1 MSRNWF
7 VIRVWFV
14 VLVLVASLAGAP
26 AFAQGAATVRVDP
39 STLTV
44 QLNNTASLGI
54 KVDNV
59 TNLTAFELHLA
70 FDPAVLEI
78 TGVSNGGFVAA
89 DFTVQNTFDNA
100 AGTIDYA
107 IAQMNRPPANGSGIL
122 LNIAFRAKSNGS
134 STVTTRATQA
144 APTGLILADQ
154 NGTAIQATW
163 APGTITVG
171 APLPTTNTPT
181 NSVTS
186 TATTN
191 SPTNTSSPTNTAT
204 PITNT
209 PTITSTP
216 GPNTNTPTNTSVPTS
231 TATLAPGAVS
241 VRLDPGASS
250 ARVNEVGKVC
260 VKVDNVGKL
269 SGFEIHLS
277 FNPGV
282 LEAKS
287 LANGGFIV
295 ADLTSQNTFDNT
307 AGTIDY
313 AASQKNRFPAMGSG
327 TLLCIVF
334 RAKAEGASTVTT
346 RAAPGAPSGLILT
359 DPNGIGIPFSWAA
372 GTIYVEKTNALG
384 IHVVRWGEWLYCIG
398 RAYGVS
404 PWAIAEANGIWWPYI
419 IFPGQTLTIPHIP
432 WTNMTPGPVCTSQFT
447 IPTSTP
453 VPTSTPATPIPATAT
468 LIPATTASPS
478 ACRAIYVVRRGDTL
492 YGIGLRYGTTH
503 TAIARA
509 NGISNP
515 RLIYP
520 GQQLCI
526 P

>member
-1 MSRNWF
+1 
-7 VIRVWFV
+7 
-14 VLVLVASLAGAP
+14 
-26 AFAQGAATVRVDP
+26 
-39 STLTV
+39 
-44 QLNNTASLGI
+44 
-54 KVDNV
+54 
-59 TNLTAFELHLA
+59 
-70 FDPAVLEI
+70 
-78 TGVSNGGFVAA
+78 
-89 DFTVQNTFDNA
+89 
-100 AGTIDYA
+100 
-107 IAQMNRPPANGSGIL
+107 
-122 LNIAFRAKSNGS
+122 
-134 STVTTRATQA
+134 
-144 APTGLILADQ
+144 
-154 NGTAIQATW
+154 
-163 APGTITVG
+163 
-171 APLPTTNTPT
+171 
-181 NSVTS
+181 
-186 TATTN
+186 
-191 SPTNTSSPTNTAT
+191 
-204 PITNT
+204 
-209 PTITSTP
+209 
-216 GPNTNTPTNTSVPTS
+216 VPTS
-231 TATLAPGAVS
+231 TATLVPGAVS
-241 VRLDPGASS
+241 VRLDPVASS
-250 ARVNEVGKVC
+250 ARVNDVGKVC

-287 LANGGFIV
+287 LANGGFVV

-327 TLLCIVF
+327 TLLCVVF
-334 RAKAEGASTVTT
+334 RAKAEGTSTVTT
-346 RAAPGAPSGLILT
+346 RATPGTPSGLILT
-359 DPNGIGIPFSWAA
+359 DPNGTGIPFSWAA

-419 IFPGQTLTIPHIP
+419 IFPGQTLTIPNVA
-432 WTNMTPGPVCTSQFT
+432 WTNVTPGPVCTAQFT
-447 IPTSTP
+447 ISTSTP

-468 LIPATTASPS
+468 LIPATSATPS

-492 YGIGLRYGTTH
+492 YGIGFRYGTTH
-503 TAIARA
+503 TAIARV